1 MQGHAGFVTRAHSSG
16 PPTRARAAVAD
27 QQTLPHARDTPPER
41 RAWSQSHGCSANL
54 LKRHAVEGP
63 RLPPAPLTRA
73 GTGAKDSGGDAAR
86 GLDPLRNCAGR
97 GAGHCQAGSDQRYAA
112 SCCEAD
118 GNDGLTARSG
128 GEPLRLITCCVTQ
141 KPRLSGIYTLPWATT
156 VPKDPAANRRP
167 SCSNRLPTDAEF
179 HTERYP
185 RDNVHR
191 FEGT

>member
-1 MQGHAGFVTRAHSSG
+1 MDNGATARLLRSYGQCPPGLDHHRRANPRHRVHRTRGGTDASE
-16 PPTRARAAVAD
+16 TRDNTYSYSD

-73 GTGAKDSGGDAAR
+73 GTGAKDSGGDAAH

-128 GEPLRLITCCVTQ
+128 GEPLRLITCVSTHKC
-141 KPRLSGIYTLPWATT
+141 
-156 VPKDPAANRRP
+156 
-167 SCSNRLPTDAEF
+167 
-179 HTERYP
+179 
-185 RDNVHR
+185 
-191 FEGT
+191 